1 MSSVLVRFFFTLQV
15 KENNR
20 SSENLLEF
28 YSATKVVAER
38 SMSIGLAR
46 PETSSAKTEKH
57 ILQ

>member
-46 PETSSAKTEKH
+46 PETC
-57 ILQ
+57 LN